1 MAMKPWL
8 WLPAQV
14 SHDLAPLAL
23 ELGTLFTAPVSSK
36 ERSVQS
42 RTWNRKG
49 HRIHFENPLGIAGG
63 VDKDGRQVEGWRHF
77 GAGFVEIGTI
87 TPRPQTPNP
96 GKIMA
101 RVESDEALWNRMGFP
116 SPGALKTRSYLR
128 DFRIEES
135 QDLQAKKAAGA
146 ARFPIFANI
155 GKQRETT
162 LDKAVHDYLELIDLF
177 TDETSHVEGEAP
189 VDGFVINISS
199 PNTKGLRDLFQPERL
214 EAFLR
219 PLAERLSEC
228 HRPGL
233 LKLSPDMD
241 DETRL
246 AALSTVSRLDLDGV
260 VVTNTTASRPNGLNL
275 PTEGGLS
282 GRPLQKLAREFL
294 QKTARDFDRGLSQ
307 SALPEPVAGEHDR
320 RLIISAG
327 GVLDGHEAQW
337 RLAHGADLV
346 ETYSGLVFSGPG
358 FFRQSLK
365 NLA

>member
-23 ELGTLFTAPVSSK
+23 ELGAFFTTPLSAE
-36 ERSVQS
+36 ERQVCS
-42 RTWNRKG
+42 RTWTRKG

-63 VDKDGRQVEGWRHF
+63 VDKDGRQVHGWQHY

-87 TPRPQTPNP
+87 TPRPQSPNP

-101 RVESDEALWNRMGFP
+101 RIEAEEALWNRMGFP

-128 DFRIEES
+128 EFRLAES
-135 QDLQAKKAAGA
+135 RKLRAQDTTQEATTEAP
-146 ARFPIFANI
+146 RFPIFANI

-162 LDKAVHDYLELIDLF
+162 LEKAVHDYLELIELF
-177 TDETSHVEGEAP
+177 TAKSTHIAGEAL

-214 EAFLR
+214 EAFLQ
-219 PLAERLSEC
+219 PLAERLIAC
-228 HRPGL
+228 RRPGL

-246 AALSTVSRLDLDGV
+246 AALSAVSRLDLDGV
-260 VVTNTTASRPNGLNL
+260 VVTNTTASRPKGLTL
-275 PTEGGLS
+275 PAEGGLS
-282 GRPLQKLAREFL
+282 GRPLQTLAREFL
-294 QKTARDFDRGLSQ
+294 VKTVRDFDRGAV
-307 SALPEPVAGEHDR
+307 SASSSESH
-320 RLIISAG
+320 RLVISAG
-327 GVLDGHEAQW
+327 GVLDGEEAKW

-346 ETYSGLVFSGPG
+346 ETYSGLVFSGPS